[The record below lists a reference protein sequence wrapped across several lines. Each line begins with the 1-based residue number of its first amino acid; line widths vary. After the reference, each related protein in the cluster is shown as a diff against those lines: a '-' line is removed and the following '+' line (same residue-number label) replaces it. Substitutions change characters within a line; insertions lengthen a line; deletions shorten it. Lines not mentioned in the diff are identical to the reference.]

1 MALPNRVLGKTGAE
15 VTALGLGGVCWNLLE
30 KDEDAVAVVHHA
42 IDRGITYIDTASGYK
57 ESERRVGLALK
68 ERDRDGLFIA
78 TKCIKRSGDEAKR
91 ELAESFERLQVEVID
106 LMQLHAIDQ
115 DQTLDEVLGP
125 DGALRMIEEYRQ
137 AGKIRFVGLTG
148 HMHPEVFARMIG
160 EYDFDTLLNP
170 AGAVNRAWND
180 FTQTSIPVARE
191 KGMGVIGMK
200 VMAYGLVPEEDRSL
214 YLRFAV
220 SQAVDV
226 AIVGMDTV
234 EQVEENVRVIEEFE
248 PLSAEEEELVLEK
261 ARKRVHE
268 LEKEKLWFLP
278 EDCLPS

>member
-1 MALPNRVLGKTGAE
+1 MAIPKRVLGGTGVE
-15 VTALGLGGVCWNLLE
+15 VTALGLGGVCWNLME
-30 KDEDAVAVVHHA
+30 KDEEAVAVVHHA
-42 IDRGITYIDTASGYK
+42 IDRGITYFDTASSYK
-57 ESERRVGLALK
+57 ESERRLGLALR
-68 ERDRDGLFIA
+68 ERDRDELFIA
-78 TKCIKRSGDEAKR
+78 TKCIKRSGDEVKR

-106 LMQLHAIDQ
+106 LMQLHAMDQ
-115 DQTLDEVLGP
+115 DESLDEVLRP

-148 HMHPEVFARMIG
+148 HMRPDRFIRMIG

-180 FTQTSIPVARE
+180 FTQTSIPVARK

-220 SQAVDV
+220 SQALDV

-234 EQVEENVRVIEEFE
+234 EQVEENVQIVEAFAS
-248 PLSAEEEELVLEK
+248 LSAEEERQVLEK
-261 ARKRVHE
+261 ARERVSE

-278 EDCLPS
+278 EECLPS